1 MAMPQWTEQFTNA
14 KYVEDIRGNRIR
26 ARPDKTGPVK
36 REVITLCLKEIME
49 GEKGKVI
56 KKNAMK
62 WKELAK
68 EAIDEGGSSD
78 NNINEFVAAL
88 FGSS

>member
-1 MAMPQWTEQFTNA
+1 MVAMPQWTEQFTNA

-49 GEKGKVI
+49 GEKGKDV
-56 KKNAMK
+56 KKK
-62 WKELAK
+62 CKQVE
-68 EAIDEGGSSD
+68 ESGQRSG
-78 NNINEFVAAL
+78 
-88 FGSS
+88 